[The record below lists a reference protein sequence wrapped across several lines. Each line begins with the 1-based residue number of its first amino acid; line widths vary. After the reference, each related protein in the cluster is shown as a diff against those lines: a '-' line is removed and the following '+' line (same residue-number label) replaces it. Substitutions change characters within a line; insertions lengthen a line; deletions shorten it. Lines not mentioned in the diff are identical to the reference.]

1 MIDDLLAHP
10 AVQAAAAP
18 FLLALVIAAAL
29 HRTRLLGLAVS
40 AAFALVIA
48 LTIGYSFEALTATH
62 KMIAAGL
69 GSAVLLVLFEVP
81 ALPNSLRLRVAV
93 AGVAALASVWMV
105 SRVLQQQQDFRMALW
120 GLATAAYTVLLV
132 SSGLRVGVTPVQS
145 MVASLMLGLA
155 GAALAF
161 LGASLLLAQ
170 FGIAV
175 AAGAGAA
182 LLVQMVAG
190 SGAPLGWT
198 AGLPALMAAAG
209 IGLLSVFTGTLPWYC
224 LVPMLAIPWATQ
236 QVRADDRPV
245 WKISLLTAAAAA
257 VPVLITV
264 AVGWFAVTA
273 A

>member
-1 MIDDLLAHP
+1 
-10 AVQAAAAP
+10 
-18 FLLALVIAAAL
+18 
-29 HRTRLLGLAVS
+29 
-40 AAFALVIA
+40 
-48 LTIGYSFEALTATH
+48 
-62 KMIAAGL
+62 
-69 GSAVLLVLFEVP
+69 
-81 ALPNSLRLRVAV
+81 
-93 AGVAALASVWMV
+93 VAALASVWMV